1 MKRPEF
7 NQWGPAIPLRRPL
20 MTAEPS
26 IVIRE
31 LKKNDLFLIFASDG
45 LWEHLTDETAVEIVS
60 KNPQAVSISSF
71 FSLDFHSWIFM

>member
-1 MKRPEF
+1 
-7 NQWGPAIPLRRPL
+7 

-45 LWEHLTDETAVEIVS
+45 LWEHLTDKTAVEIVS
-60 KNPQAVSISSF
+60 KYPQAVSIFSF
-71 FSLDFHSWIFM
+71 IALDFHSALSMSSCEQLWF